1 MRVISNSNSSKLE
14 QRESNKK
21 KARRLRA
28 FQLTITTGI
37 SRIIKTTPKTI
48 IVTTEV
54 VVAVVSLEES

>member
-37 SRIIKTTPKTI
+37 SRIIKTTTKTI